1 MRGEAYMDK
10 ELVSIIVPV
19 YNVRDYLEKCINSII
34 NQIYKNLEIIIVDD
48 GSTDG
53 SSDICDRFLTVD
65 KRILV
70 IHKEN
75 GGVVSARQMGIERA
89 RGRYMIAIDSDDWIE
104 PNMISELYALASE
117 NNADIVTSGCYRE
130 SGNTY
135 GIITDGIKEGVY
147 RNESKRLVYE
157 NLIFCDGTDTAGM
170 QGGMWCKLMKTSVI
184 KRIHSEI
191 SNEIRYAE
199 DLAVVYGC
207 CVCAETIVVTHNIYY
222 HYTMRTGSA
231 VYSIIPH
238 YFSHINDVYLFLKGE
253 FEKSEY
259 RKILM
264 KQLDVLMV
272 KWALTG
278 INHYFGLDKGVGIP
292 YYDFDKSIIER
303 DSKIVLYSAGRVGQS
318 YYRKIM
324 LDKLYTIV
332 GWVEKKYLY
341 YQEQGLKVSA
351 VKAIKDLN
359 YDYILLAFKQ
369 KTLAESVKESLIRE
383 YHVKSEKIL
392 WIEPISLI
400 DKYLRT
406 ETE

>member
-1 MRGEAYMDK
+1 MDK

-157 NLIFCDGTDTAGM
+157 NLIFCDGTDTAGI
-170 QGGMWCKLMKTSVI
+170 QGWMVCKIMKTSLV
-184 KRIHSEI
+184 KKIHSKI
-191 SNEIRYAE
+191 SNKICYAE
-199 DLAVVYGC
+199 DLAVMYGC
-207 CVCAETIVVTHNIYY
+207 CVCAETIVITHNIYY
-222 HYTMRTGSA
+222 HYVMRTGSA
-231 VYSIIPH
+231 VFSIIP
-238 YFSHINDVYLFLKGE
+238 YYLSHINYVYLFLKSE
-253 FEKSEY
+253 FEKNKY
-259 RKILM
+259 RKILQ
-264 KQLDVLMV
+264 KQLDLLMV
-272 KWALTG
+272 KWVFLG
-278 INHYFGLDKGVGIP
+278 INNYMGLDKEVTIP
-292 YYDFDKSIIER
+292 YYDFDRCIIKR
-303 DSKIVLYSAGRVGQS
+303 GSKIVLYSAGKVGQS
-318 YYRKIM
+318 YYKQIT
-324 LDKLYTIV
+324 LDKSYTIIE
-332 GWVEKKYLY
+332 WVDKKFEY
-341 YQEQGLKVSA
+341 YQNQGLDVSD
-351 VKAIKDLN
+351 VKAMKDLN
-359 YDYILLAFKQ
+359 YDYILLAFKE
-369 KTLAESVKESLIRE
+369 KTLAESVKESLVTD
-383 YHVKSEKIL
+383 YCVKREKIL

-400 DKYLRT
+400 DKYLSLKSQNYKQI
-406 ETE
+406 